1 MLIDTHCHLDG
12 TNCKEGADAA
22 LTRARAAGVE
32 AFVAI
37 GVGSLEAAREV
48 LALSERRPDVS
59 CTVGVHPH
67 DATTLDEA
75 LFAELSTLARAASV
89 VAIGEV
95 GLDYHY
101 DHSPREVQAA
111 VFRRFIALAR
121 EVKKPVVIHTRN
133 APADTLDILDAEG
146 ARDVGGVI
154 HCFSEDRAFARRAFD
169 LGFDVSFSGIV
180 TFKNATSI
188 HEVASFAPDDRILV
202 ETDSPYL
209 APAPKRGKPNE
220 PAYIVHTAKRVADLR
235 GTTFEHIEGIT
246 TENALR
252 RFGPMLDARSRSGQS

>member
-1 MLIDTHCHLDG
+1 
-12 TNCKEGADAA
+12 
-22 LTRARAAGVE
+22 
-32 AFVAI
+32 
-37 GVGSLEAAREV
+37 
-48 LALSERRPDVS
+48 
-59 CTVGVHPH
+59 
-67 DATTLDEA
+67 
-75 LFAELSTLARAASV
+75 
-89 VAIGEV
+89 
-95 GLDYHY
+95 
-101 DHSPREVQAA
+101 

>member
-12 TNCKEGADAA
+12 RYCEGGVTEV
-22 LTRARAAGVE
+22 LSRARSAGVG

-37 GVGSLEAAREV
+37 GVGSLDAAREV
-48 LALSERRPDVS
+48 IALSGSRTDVA

-67 DATTLDEA
+67 DASTLDDA
-75 LFAELSTLARAASV
+75 LFDELSRLAADPSV
-89 VAIGEV
+89 VGVGEI

-101 DHSPREVQAA
+101 DHSPRDVQAA

-121 EVKKPVVIHTRN
+121 GVKKPIVVHTRS
-133 APADTLDILDAEG
+133 AAADTLALLEAEG

-154 HCFSEDRAFARRAFD
+154 HCFSEDRDFARRAFD
-169 LGFDVSFSGIV
+169 LGFDVSFSGIL
-180 TFKNATSI
+180 TFKNAAGV
-188 HEVASFAPDDRILV
+188 HDAARFAPEDRILV

-209 APAPKRGKPNE
+209 APIPKRGKPNE
-220 PAYIVHTAKRVADLR
+220 PAYIVHTARRLAELR
-235 GTTFEHIEGIT
+235 GATFEHIERVT

-252 RFGPMLDARSRSGQS
+252 RFGPKLDPGARSSQS